1 MLASKFLLGLL
12 SEVDDFSRRELLGVE
27 GIRTVRYAACLE
39 VAHLD
44 GDAACLEVA
53 HLDGA
58 PCFALSHFDLRG
70 NVGFLIDGDV
80 EFGN

>member
-1 MLASKFLLGLL
+1 MGRKVLASNFLLGSL

-27 GIRTVRYAACLE
+27 GKRTVRY
-39 VAHLD
+39 
-44 GDAACLEVA
+44 AACLEVA

-70 NVGFLIDGDV
+70 NIGFLIDGDI

>member
-12 SEVDDFSRRELLGVE
+12 SEVDDFRRRAVIGVE
-27 GIRTVRYAACLE
+27 SKRTVRY
-39 VAHLD
+39 
-44 GDAACLEVA
+44 AACLEVA

-70 NVGFLIDGDV
+70 NIGFLIDCDV